1 MDNKNEIIKILAK
14 LPELDRKFD
23 AVLKDSEKKSALLSD
38 FIKEGIR
45 ARMPKDEIERISN
58 EMISKIQ
65 ATKCATPDVPEVSNK
80 VAEEITRLITSTV
93 YSTVTTAVKAS
104 VADVT
109 LKIEHLHTH
118 TTLRQ
123 MCEMANEKL
132 RHWITALACACGI
145 LLFAV
150 VYCCVASF
158 NNPVL
163 IGKQYYD
170 VCISEYTTDT
180 ERKVLT
186 KDCHPASMLPN
197 EFDNNR
203 KIAKSKI
210 RHNKQIIRQRKAEAR
225 AKKGKFSTTPA
236 LER

>member
-1 MDNKNEIIKILAK
+1 MDNNNEIIKILAR

-80 VAEEITRLITSTV
+80 VAKEITRLITSTV

-118 TTLRQ
+118 TTLSE
-123 MCEMANEKL
+123 MCKMASAKL
-132 RHWITALACACGI
+132 RNWITGLACTCGI

-150 VYCCVASF
+150 VYCCVVSF

-170 VCISEYTTDT
+170 VYTSKYTTDK
-180 ERKVLT
+180 ERTALAKNCYYVSVLP
-186 KDCHPASMLPN
+186 D

-225 AKKGKFSTTPA
+225 AKKGSFSKNPA

>member
-1 MDNKNEIIKILAK
+1 MENNNAIIKALSN
-14 LPELDRKFD
+14 LPEHDRKIATFL
-23 AVLKDSEKKSALLSD
+23 ADSEKRSAIISD
-38 FIKEGIR
+38 FIKKGIR
-45 ARMPKDEIERISN
+45 AQMPRDEIERVTNEIISVIKKT
-58 EMISKIQ
+58 E
-65 ATKCATPDVPEVSNK
+65 CATPDVSEVSNN
-80 VAEEITRLITSTV
+80 VAEEITRLIASSV
-93 YSTVTTAVKAS
+93 YQTVTEAVKAS

-118 TTLRQ
+118 TTLSA
-123 MCEMANEKL
+123 MCDMASAKL
-132 RHWITALACACGI
+132 RNWITSLACACGI

-170 VCISEYTTDT
+170 VYTSKYTTDK
-180 ERKVLT
+180 ERTALAKNCYYVSVLP
-186 KDCHPASMLPN
+186 D

-225 AKKGKFSTTPA
+225 AKKGSFSKNPA